1 MKKSLQYSLLLLL
14 LISTNNIFS
23 STVEFNNR
31 SSFSIEIESDI
42 VGYPD
47 PKYHV
52 NKNSKKEL
60 DLGFLFLRGIK
71 VNLLLGDQVVETVLE
86 ENLSQTLGFGDIKY
100 DIFAELENKG
110 REKFADEYTFEI
122 TLYLVREPK
131 GIFYTGGIM
140 DTSKKIKVRTKDF
153 ESFMLVKQ
161 ENNQK
166 ENCCIPQNECC
177 NQKYENI

>member
-1 MKKSLQYSLLLLL
+1 MLTT
-14 LISTNNIFS
+14 TNSIFS
-23 STVEFNNR
+23 STVEYNNR

-47 PKYHV
+47 PKYRV
-52 NKNSKKEL
+52 NKNSKKEH

-86 ENLSQTLGFGDIKY
+86 ENLSQTLGFGDITY

-110 REKFADEYTFEI
+110 REKFADEYSFVI

-131 GIFYTGGIM
+131 GIFYKGGVV

-153 ESFMLVKQ
+153 ENFTLIKE
-161 ENNQK
+161 ENIQK
-166 ENCCIPQNECC
+166 ENCCIPNECC
-177 NQKYENI
+177 IQKDENIE